1 MHFLRLALL
10 SSVALAAACSPDSER
25 ATPHVARTAGPD
37 EAVMAFLADE
47 MAGRGSTAPTMFVAR
62 TVDGGQAHPRIT
74 VAYLGDPDWCGS
86 GGCTLLVV
94 EAKREGPVLLG
105 RTTITRPPIRV
116 LTSRT
121 NGMPDLGVLV
131 CGGGIV
137 DCHEAVLPFD
147 GRRYASNPT
156 MPPAWRPPTP
166 PDGEVVISEEMVR
179 LTFAG
184 PS

>member
-1 MHFLRLALL
+1 MGGEIAAAGQRRHCLHGHTIQAIHPRQSVPRRARFNGHGRHRPRTLRPMHFLRLALL

-105 RTTITRPPIRV
+105 RTTIT
-116 LTSRT
+116 
-121 NGMPDLGVLV
+121 
-131 CGGGIV
+131 
-137 DCHEAVLPFD
+137 
-147 GRRYASNPT
+147 
-156 MPPAWRPPTP
+156 
-166 PDGEVVISEEMVR
+166 
-179 LTFAG
+179 
-184 PS
+184 